1 MKKIRLLAFLAAL
14 ATALGVYF
22 FFQSTSKPVTT
33 SKVNVVVAAAD
44 IPANTTITSEMVT
57 LSELPTQAVLQNAVK
72 EPSLVVGS
80 VLNTP
85 AVKGEQI
92 ISSRLIKTGKAGNQ
106 TLAYTVQSGMRAI
119 TIAVDNIKGIS
130 GLIKPG
136 DNIDLIAQ
144 FQVDGKTATGNASQA
159 GKVVPLSKIFMQKLK
174 VLATDQNMASDTK
187 TNASGYTTLTLEV
200 TPQQAVELNYAAKN
214 STLQAILRSPI
225 DDKEVQV
232 PNITEKDVV
241 GN

>member
-1 MKKIRLLAFLAAL
+1 MKKIKLLAFIAAL

-22 FFQSTSKPVTT
+22 FFQSVNKPVMT
-33 SKVNVVVAAAD
+33 SKVSVVIAAAD

-57 LSELPTQAVLQNAVK
+57 ITELPAEAILQNAVK
-72 EPSLVVGS
+72 DTSQAVGS
-80 VLNTP
+80 VLNAP

-92 ISSRLIKTGKAGNQ
+92 IGSRLIKTGKPGNQ
-106 TLAYTVQSGMRAI
+106 TLAYSIQSGMRAI
-119 TIAVDNIKGIS
+119 TISVDNTKGIS

-136 DNIDLIAQ
+136 DMIDLIAQ
-144 FQVDGKTATGNASQA
+144 FQVDGKKATGNASQA
-159 GKVVPLSKIFMQKLK
+159 GKTVPMSKIIMQKLK
-174 VLATDQNMASDTK
+174 VLATDQNMSNDSK
-187 TNASGYTTLTLEV
+187 SNSGYSTLTLEV

-214 STLQAILRSPI
+214 SSLQTILRSPI
-225 DDKEVQV
+225 DDKEAAV